1 MVIEVVPAELYALA
15 AVLDAGADR
24 ADRSAAA
31 VPEGSGPGAVGPA
44 VVTFC
49 EAVRTAGTCLAG
61 ELRWLGGA
69 VAGAADSWLG
79 LDGSVLPVP
88 GTEVPR

>member
-1 MVIEVVPAELYALA
+1 MVVEVVPEGLYTLA
-15 AVLDAGADR
+15 AVLEYGADR

-31 VPEGSGPGAVGPA
+31 VPDGSGPGAVGPA
-44 VVTFC
+44 VPAFC

-79 LDGSVLPVP
+79 LDGSMLPVR
-88 GTEVPR
+88 GAGVPR

>member
-1 MVIEVVPAELYALA
+1 MAIDVVPAELYALA
-15 AVLDAGADR
+15 AVLDAAAEQ

-31 VPEGSGPGAVGPA
+31 VPGGSASGPVAPA
-44 VVTFC
+44 VAAFC
-49 EAVRTAGTCLAG
+49 ETVRTAGSCLGA

-79 LDGSVLPVP
+79 LDGSLLPSRGAVA
-88 GTEVPR
+88 PR